1 MKKKGHLL
9 RNCIIVILVLSV
21 IYWALIN
28 VLVSA
33 VLVPSFMEKL
43 DAFDRIVEQSYAEQV
58 QESTLQQ
65 NAAAMYVIGD
75 SWARQA
81 AKKEIGILSEDGYR
95 LKGVI
100 FPAALSSL
108 TKYGGSVHTRLTGV
122 SFKSAS

>member
-65 NAAAMYVIGD
+65 NAAAMYVI
-75 SWARQA
+75 
-81 AKKEIGILSEDGYR
+81 
-95 LKGVI
+95 
-100 FPAALSSL
+100 
-108 TKYGGSVHTRLTGV
+108 
-122 SFKSAS
+122 

>member
-65 NAAAMYVIGD
+65 NATAMYVIGD

-81 AKKEIGILSEDGYR
+81 AEEEIGILSEDGYR

-100 FPAALSSL
+100 FPAALPQAHPPKEKL
-108 TKYGGSVHTRLTGV
+108 P
-122 SFKSAS
+122 